1 MFNIGPAEVMVVLLI
16 ALIVLGPSKLPDAAR
31 QVGRA
36 LGEMR
41 KLSSGF
47 QAEMRDA
54 LKEPVDGKPSSAG
67 STAKGGGALSAPN
80 AGTEVVP
87 AGDASTVSDITA
99 ASNGATAGETTM
111 GSGPVPAPEGAAD
124 DASPNDAVPSSDA
137 ATASYAVPAPGGTA
151 EGAPTAPAT
160 PTEADATRQQPSVGA
175 PAGGAPGEANEP
187 EKNGTTPN

>member
-36 LGEMR
+36 IGEMR

-80 AGTEVVP
+80 AGTPAADATPVGDAT
-87 AGDASTVSDITA
+87 AGDATTGSD
-99 ASNGATAGETTM
+99 
-111 GSGPVPAPEGAAD
+111 
-124 DASPNDAVPSSDA
+124 
-137 ATASYAVPAPGGTA
+137 AVPAPGGTVD
-151 EGAPTAPAT
+151 APAAPAT
-160 PTEADATRQQPSVGA
+160 AAGPAAPATSAEPDATRQSSVGA
-175 PAGGAPGEANEP
+175 PAGGAPGETNEP
-187 EKNGTTPN
+187 ENNGTTPN

>member
-36 LGEMR
+36 IGEMR
-41 KLSSGF
+41 KLSSGS

-80 AGTEVVP
+80 AGTPVGDATTVGDAPAGDATTVSDAVP
-87 AGDASTVSDITA
+87 AGDATTVSD
-99 ASNGATAGETTM
+99 AG
-111 GSGPVPAPEGAAD
+111 
-124 DASPNDAVPSSDA
+124 
-137 ATASYAVPAPGGTA
+137 PAPGGTVD
-151 EGAPTAPAT
+151 APAAAATAAAPAPAAPAPAPAT
-160 PTEADATRQQPSVGA
+160 SAEPDTTRQSSVGA

-187 EKNGTTPN
+187 ENNGTTPN